1 MSDTEQGRCGVP
13 ESSATAGSGAGAAS
27 PAGVSRRAFLQSASA
42 TGYAALVGGA
52 TRAWSLDAPSNPLAH
67 YPDRGWEEA
76 YRDLFRTDDS
86 FVFLCAPND
95 THNCLLRAYVRNGVV
110 TRIGPSMRYGE
121 ATDLE
126 GNRSS
131 HRWDPRCCQK
141 GLALTRRFYGDRR
154 VRYPMI
160 RKGFKAWVEQGFPRN
175 ADGRPPADYLRRG
188 WDGWE
193 KVSWERAAE
202 IVAQALQN
210 IAATYSGPDGARRL
224 EAQGYDAES
233 IEAMQGAG
241 TQCLKF
247 RGGMPLLGVTRVMAL
262 YRLAGSLALLDA
274 AIRGVGPDRALGGR
288 GWDNYSWHTDLPP
301 GHTMVTGTQT
311 VEFDLHS
318 VERAKLLLV
327 WGMNW
332 ITTKMPD
339 AHWLTE
345 ARLKGTKVVVIACEY
360 SATANKGDEVIIV
373 RPGTTPALA
382 LGLCH
387 VLLREQRHDEAFVK
401 RFTDLPL
408 LVRMDTLKLL
418 KASEL
423 AAPAPLAPLTNFTRV
438 MDEGETPPAPGAQ
451 RAQHVPKALRESWG
465 DGVVWDRRRG
475 AAVPLTRDMV
485 GAYFDKA
492 GLDPELEGEVD
503 VTLAGGRQVK
513 CRPVFDLVRQYVL
526 DNFSPE
532 TTEQMT
538 WAPRAAVE
546 RLAREV
552 ADNRGQTL
560 IAVGM
565 GPNQFF
571 NNDLKDRTQF
581 LLAALTGN
589 IGRIGGNIGSY
600 AGNYRIALFN
610 GLPQYMNENPF
621 DIELDPAR
629 PSRVRQYWR
638 PESAHYY
645 NHEDHPLKVGNRTF
659 TGRTH
664 MPTPTKSLWFANANS
679 ILGNV
684 KWHYNVVQ
692 NQLPKMEMIAVNEW
706 WWSTSCE
713 YADVVF
719 AIDSWAEMKQP
730 DVTAS
735 VTNPF
740 LQVFPRTPLPR
751 IFDTKGDGEA
761 VALVAGRLAALT
773 GDRRFDDYFRFIRE
787 NRVEVYLQRILDM
800 SSATKGYRIDQLEA
814 KAREGVPALM
824 MTRTNPR
831 HGGYEQI
838 QDSKPWY
845 TRTGRLE
852 FYRDEDEFI
861 HYGENLPVYR
871 EPIDSTFY
879 EPNVIVGEPHPCFRH
894 EEPEVYGLG
903 RDDLSCEARQV
914 RNVVKPW
921 REVTTTAHPL
931 AKDGYRFIFHTP
943 KYRHG
948 SHTTPID
955 TDMVAVLFGPFGDL
969 YRRDKRAPFVTEGY
983 VDMHPLDAKELGIE
997 DGDYVW
1003 IDSDPSDRPYRGWKK
1018 GDPAY
1023 EVARLLCRARY
1034 YPGTPRGVTRMWF
1047 NMYAA
1052 TPGSVKG
1059 ARARADGLAK
1069 SQDTNYQAMFRG
1081 GSHQSATR
1089 GWLKP
1094 TLMTDTMARKELMGH
1109 AMGRGFLPDS
1119 HCPTGA
1125 PREAIVKITRA
1136 EPGGLGARGLWRPA
1150 ALGIRPGYERDGF
1163 KRFLEGGFV
1172 ASGPK
1177 KG

>member
-1 MSDTEQGRCGVP
+1 MGFG
-13 ESSATAGSGAGAAS
+13 
-27 PAGVSRRAFLQSASA
+27 
-42 TGYAALVGGA
+42 ALVAGA
-52 TRAWSLDAPSNPLAH
+52 TRGWSLERVDNPLAH
-67 YPDRGWEEA
+67 YPDRGWEKV
-76 YRDLFRTDDS
+76 YRDLFREDDS
-86 FVFLCAPND
+86 FIFLCAPND
-95 THNCLLRAYVRNGVV
+95 THNCLLRASVRNGVV

-121 ATDLE
+121 AADLS
-126 GNRSS
+126 GNQTS

-154 VRYPMI
+154 VRTPMV
-160 RKGFKAWVEQGFPRN
+160 RKGFKAWVDQGFPRDAN
-175 ADGRPPADYLRRG
+175 GRPPAEHFRRG

-193 KVSWERAAE
+193 RVGWDEAAGYVARALE
-202 IVAQALQN
+202 N
-210 IAATYSGPDGARRL
+210 IAAAYAGEEGARRL
-224 EAQGYDAES
+224 AAQGYYQES
-233 IEAMQGAG
+233 IEAMAGAG
-241 TQCLKF
+241 TQTLKF
-247 RGGMPLLGVTRVMAL
+247 RGGMPLLGVTRVLAL
-262 YRLAGSLALLDA
+262 YRMANALALLDA
-274 AIRGVGPDRALGGR
+274 KQRGIEPARALGGR

-318 VERAKLLLV
+318 VEHAKLVLV

-339 AHWLTE
+339 SHWLTE

-360 SATANKGDEVIIV
+360 SATANKGDEVIVV

-382 LGLCH
+382 LGMCQVVMRDRLY
-387 VLLREQRHDEAFVK
+387 DEAFVK

-408 LVRMDTLKLL
+408 LVRLDTLKLL
-418 KASEL
+418 HGSEL
-423 AAPAPLAPLTNFTRV
+423 ETPAPLAPLSNFTRV
-438 MDEGETPPAPGAQ
+438 LAAGEAPPAPGVQ
-451 RAQHVPKALRESWG
+451 REQFIPGALREQWG
-465 DGVVWDRRRG
+465 DAVVWNQAG
-475 AAVPLTRDMV
+475 SAPVVVTRDMV
-485 GAYFDKA
+485 GTYFDRT
-492 GLDPELEGEVD
+492 GIDPQLEGEVE
-503 VTLAGGRQVK
+503 VRVAGGQTVR
-513 CRPVFDLVRQYVL
+513 CRPVFDLVKQYVM
-526 DNFSPE
+526 DNFSPDA
-532 TTEQMT
+532 TEQMT
-538 WAPRAAVE
+538 WAPKAAIE
-546 RLAREV
+546 SLARQV
-552 ADNRGQTL
+552 AAAPAKTL
-560 IAVGM
+560 MAVGM

-571 NNDLKDRTQF
+571 NNDLKDRAQF
-581 LLAALTGN
+581 LLAALTNN
-589 IGRIGGNIGSY
+589 IGHIGGNIGSY
-600 AGNYRIALFN
+600 AGNYRLALFN
-610 GLPQYMNENPF
+610 GVPQYMNENPF

-629 PSRVRQYWR
+629 PANVRQHWR
-638 PESAHYY
+638 AESAHYY
-645 NHEDHPLKVGNRTF
+645 NHEDHPLKIGNRMF
-659 TGRTH
+659 TGKTH

-684 KWHYNVVQ
+684 KWHYNTVQ
-692 NQLPKMEMIAVNEW
+692 NVLPKIEMIAVNEW

-730 DVTAS
+730 DMTAS

-740 LQVFPRTPLPR
+740 LHVFPRTPLPR
-751 IFDTKGDGEA
+751 IFDTLGDGEA
-761 VALVAGRLAALT
+761 VALVAAKLAGQT
-773 GDRRFDDYFRFIRE
+773 GEERFNDYFKYLRDGRSD
-787 NRVEVYLQRILDM
+787 VYLQRILDA
-800 SSATKGYRIDQLEA
+800 SSATKGYRIDDLEA
-814 KAREGVPALM
+814 KAKAGVPALM

-831 HGGYEQI
+831 HGGYEQT

-861 HYGENLPVYR
+861 AYGENLPVYR

-894 EEPEVYGLG
+894 EEPEVYGLEAT
-903 RDDLSCEARQV
+903 DLDCETRQV
-914 RNVVKPW
+914 RNLVKPW
-921 REVTTTAHPL
+921 SVVAETRHPL
-931 AKDGYRFIFHTP
+931 AKDGYKFIFHTP

-969 YRRDKRAPFVTEGY
+969 YRRDKRMPFVTEGY
-983 VDMHPLDAKELGIE
+983 VDIHPTDARELGIE

-1052 TPGSVKG
+1052 TPGSV
-1059 ARARADGLAK
+1059 RAAKTRADGLAK
-1069 SQDTNYQAMFRG
+1069 NPDTNYQAMFRQ

-1089 GWLKP
+1089 SFIKP
-1094 TLMTDTMARKELMGH
+1094 TLMTDSLSRKELMGH
-1109 AMGRGFLPDS
+1109 AMGQGFLPDS

-1136 EPGGLGARGLWRPA
+1136 EPGGLDARGLWRPA
-1150 ALGIRPGYERDGF
+1150 ALGLRPGYENDA
-1163 KRFLEGGFV
+1163 FLRYL
-1172 ASGPK
+1172 
-1177 KG
+1177 KGDFTRKG